1 MIEEVVQR
9 RARLAA
15 TFALVA
21 RMNDQELQSE
31 FAKYLC
37 VLVSG
42 FLEQAV
48 RDILLSY
55 ASLNSDQFVA
65 RYVEGTVERT
75 NLNAK
80 RLEEIVGRFSNDWQ
94 QKLHAYI
101 VDERRAALGNIV
113 TQRNAIAHGR
123 DSTITLQ
130 QVRDYYD
137 RINEVLDFLV
147 DLTFHR

>member
-1 MIEEVVQR
+1 MIEEIVQR

-55 ASLNSDQFVA
+55 ASLNSDQFVT
-65 RYVEGTVERT
+65 RYVEGTVART
-75 NLNAK
+75 NLNAQ
-80 RLEEIVGRFSNDWQ
+80 RLSELVGLFSSDWQ
-94 QKLHAYI
+94 EELSGYV
-101 VDERRAALGNIV
+101 VDERRAALGNIRAN
-113 TQRNAIAHGR
+113 RNVIAHGG
-123 DSTITLQ
+123 DSTITLR

-147 DLTFHR
+147 DLTLPQ

>member
-9 RARLAA
+9 RARLTA

-55 ASLNSDQFVA
+55 ASLNSDQIVT
-65 RYVEGTVERT
+65 RYVEGTVDRT
-75 NLNAK
+75 NLNAQ
-80 RLEEIVGRFSNDWQ
+80 RLGELVGLFSSDWQ
-94 QKLHAYI
+94 KELNAYV
-101 VDERRAALGNIV
+101 VDERRAALGNIRAN
-113 TQRNAIAHGR
+113 RNAIAHGG
-123 DSTITLQ
+123 DSTITLR

-147 DLTFHR
+147 DLTLP

>member
-1 MIEEVVQR
+1 MIEEVIRR
-9 RARLAA
+9 RARLDA
-15 TFALVA
+15 TFALVV
-21 RMNDQELQSE
+21 RLNDQELQSE

-42 FLEQAV
+42 FFEQAV

-55 ASLNSDQFVA
+55 AAMNSDQFVT
-65 RYVEGTVERT
+65 RYVENTIDRT
-75 NLNAK
+75 NLNAQ
-80 RLEEIVGRFSNDWQ
+80 RLEELAGRFSNDWRQ
-94 QKLHAYI
+94 RLHAYI
-101 VDERRAALGNIV
+101 ADERRAALGNIV

>member
-1 MIEEVVQR
+1 MIEEIVQR

-48 RDILLSY
+48 RDILLYY
-55 ASLNSDQFVA
+55 AALNSDQFVA

-75 NLNAK
+75 NLNAQ
-80 RLEEIVGRFSNDWQ
+80 RLEELVGRFSNDWQ
-94 QKLHAYI
+94 QRLHAYI

-130 QVRDYYD
+130 QVHDYYD

-147 DLTFHR
+147 DLIFHR